1 MSDFNNW
8 SCINR
13 QRKQKKIINNHFHNI
28 LRLFDVLPNFSFTTG
43 ETMRDYY
50 LETQY
55 IRVAPRVVE
64 RLKTCFLGN
73 KKISGKYLN
82 LIE

>member
-1 MSDFNNW
+1 MFQVFLSVLRSFFDKGKVNPRLNMSDFNNW

-50 LETQY
+50 LET
-55 IRVAPRVVE
+55 
-64 RLKTCFLGN
+64 
-73 KKISGKYLN
+73 
-82 LIE
+82 